1 IEASKVGKSMMNFM
15 LPNENGV
22 IISTNQFRGSIL
34 LLDFWASWCEPCRK
48 QIPEITKVFEKYKNK
63 NFKILSI
70 SLDKDKNKWLS
81 ASAKEK
87 IQWDNVL
94 EVEEFSSC
102 ILKGYEVN
110 TIPATFLIDLD
121 GIIIA
126 ENPTIQEL
134 DNYLI
139 ENVK

>member
-1 IEASKVGKSMMNFM
+1 MMNFM